1 MHQFGAFCVIIAPKW
16 YYVNMNVGNNLK
28 KLRKIKK
35 LTQDDVAKY
44 LNISRQAY
52 CRYENNQR
60 ELSLS
65 SLCRLADFFEE
76 TTDTILGRE
85 PM

>member
-1 MHQFGAFCVIIAPKW
+1 
-16 YYVNMNVGNNLK
+16 MNVGENLK
-28 KLRKIKK
+28 KLRKSKK
-35 LTQDDVAKY
+35 LTQDDIAKV

-65 SLCRLADFFEE
+65 ALCALADFFEE
-76 TTDTILGRE
+76 TTDAILGRE
-85 PM
+85 PI

>member
-1 MHQFGAFCVIIAPKW
+1 MKIGE
-16 YYVNMNVGNNLK
+16 NLK
-28 KLRKIKK
+28 KLRIQKK
-35 LTQDDVAKY
+35 LSQADVANY

-60 ELSLS
+60 ELSLDA
-65 SLCRLADFFEE
+65 LCKLADFYEE

-85 PM
+85 FF

>member
-1 MHQFGAFCVIIAPKW
+1 
-16 YYVNMNVGNNLK
+16 MNIGDNLK
-28 KLRKIKK
+28 ILRKQRK
-35 LTQDDVAKY
+35 LTQSQVAQV

-65 SLCRLADFFEE
+65 ILCLIADFYEE
-76 TTDTILGRE
+76 TTDAILGRE
-85 PM
+85 PI